1 MYKTLTVLA
10 SVLALTV
17 ILALTGCAG
26 SPDGTTDTPELDE
39 INRDSSAEL
48 TLDTVIELAEKGEE
62 LSWSD
67 FEQYPHEDIG
77 SGLMIF
83 HYDVDEDYFL
93 LIGGVGSGYPPM
105 YIYLVSKADESI
117 FIDIRTE
124 DVTEFINRSNE

>member
-10 SVLALTV
+10 SVLALIV
-17 ILALTGCAG
+17 ILVLTDCG

-48 TLDTVIELAEKGEE
+48 TLDTVMELAEKGEE

-67 FEQYPHEDIG
+67 FEQYPHEDNIG

-83 HYDVDEDYFL
+83 RYDVDEDYFL
-93 LIGGVGSGYPPM
+93 LIGGGSGISPM
-105 YIYLVSKADESI
+105 YIYLVSKADDSI

-124 DVTEFINRSNE
+124 DVAEFINRSNE